1 MIDFEALRAPFPAD
15 RISWRIGSTNKDK
28 NKGMALAYIDA
39 RDVQD
44 RLDMVCG
51 PQNWQCRYSH
61 ATDKKTVCE
70 IGLLVDT
77 EWIWKA
83 DGAGDTDVEAEKGA
97 LSDAFK
103 RAAVR
108 WGIGRYLYDL
118 DSPWV
123 EIEPRGRSYI
133 IKPGEMTRLQSLL
146 EGKRSEPKPAVPT
159 PEQVKRA
166 WSYAEEQSAILEK
179 LTDQADFSAWHRKQ
193 ANAVAKL
200 RTIAPDAHSR
210 LCEVIEQCNAKFSLT
225 RAA

>member
-28 NKGMALAYIDA
+28 TKGMALAYIDA

-44 RLDMVCG
+44 RLDTVCG

-70 IGLLVDT
+70 IGLLVST

-146 EGKRSEPKPAVPT
+146 EGKRSEPKPAAPT

-166 WSYAEEQSAILEK
+166 WAYAEEQSAILEK